1 MKKYKFKDPRRGY
14 DYKIQSGPMAYKKEK
29 AKMEPI
35 DLSLFVPKYGKRYL
49 GGLFGGRLVRVPLG
63 DPTPLWMQ
71 LIVLIG
77 ELLGAIFLLGGVAFV
92 WWLFDHFC

>member
-35 DLSLFVPKYGKRYL
+35 DLSLFVTKYVKTYV
-49 GGLFGGRLVRVPLG
+49 GGIFGGYYTWEPLD

-71 LIVLIG
+71 IIALILQI
-77 ELLGAIFLLGGVAFV
+77 LGAVFVFGCAAFV